1 MPVVLVFDGEVIS
14 GIEKFYC
21 KSRLHARIW
30 RYIADR
36 IFPEFLPFFPISPV
50 ILEIGTGQGGGSE
63 RKKRRSSGQNKSGMG
78 RCTGS
83 GFSGK

>member
-36 IFPEFLPFFPISPV
+36 IFPEFLPFFPISPA
-50 ILEIGTGQGGGSE
+50 IS
-63 RKKRRSSGQNKSGMG
+63 K
-78 RCTGS
+78 
-83 GFSGK
+83 